1 MRGPSGLGRGRGRRL
16 GPAGRPRPGRGRPA
30 GPKELP
36 GRKVGR
42 AESKEK
48 NFRIKIGFLNLAR
61 LWKIVEGDLGGILT

>member
-1 MRGPSGLGRGRGRRL
+1 MRGPSGLGRGRGGWL

-42 AESKEK
+42 AESEEE
-48 NFRIKIGFLNLAR
+48 GFLN
-61 LWKIVEGDLGGILT
+61 